1 MDARLLTSSIRSRRY
16 LRNARWTTTRCA
28 AAAARGHAR
37 HDPSRRQPVRACAQ
51 GDKLG
56 ATMAREKAEPAPTCR
71 PLPAGSCTPP
81 APPRCRAR
89 LHQPRSLLRALP
101 RAPALAYLNCPHGVT
116 RKILKAVSR
125 VPTDRGD
132 EVGTRRSGMSDD
144 EDGASYGARVC
155 LQSALDCPRRVLPA
169 NARER
174 APKFMRDELAVRGGG
189 GGGES
194 DLQLPKATVFR
205 CARACTPS
213 VCMCTGVCARMRRC
227 SSPVVRSISPCRS
240 GLPRIRSCAR
250 AADTYGPPRIHI
262 RVFMSAHQHHQG
274 STAGRPEMLQRDG
287 QSDYGMLYGIS
298 AHGV

>member
-116 RKILKAVSR
+116 KILKCCVPSPDGSR
-125 VPTDRGD
+125 
-132 EVGTRRSGMSDD
+132 RRSGD
-144 EDGASYGARVC
+144 ASERHERRRGWCVLWRSRVSSEC
-155 LQSALDCPRRVLPA
+155 SGL
-169 NARER
+169 
-174 APKFMRDELAVRGGG
+174 
-189 GGGES
+189 
-194 DLQLPKATVFR
+194 
-205 CARACTPS
+205 
-213 VCMCTGVCARMRRC
+213 
-227 SSPVVRSISPCRS
+227 SSP
-240 GLPRIRSCAR
+240 R
-250 AADTYGPPRIHI
+250 AARKRARTRPQVH
-262 RVFMSAHQHHQG
+262 
-274 STAGRPEMLQRDG
+274 AG
-287 QSDYGMLYGIS
+287 
-298 AHGV
+298 